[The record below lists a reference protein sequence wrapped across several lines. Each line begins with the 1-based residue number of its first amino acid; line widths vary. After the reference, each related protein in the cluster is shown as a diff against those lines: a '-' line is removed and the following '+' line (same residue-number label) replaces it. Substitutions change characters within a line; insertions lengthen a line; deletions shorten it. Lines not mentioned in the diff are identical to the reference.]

1 MSTIQLLQNRCIS
14 SLHCYKLYPL
24 CHRCDMILAVAM
36 FSQLWWLFAIL
47 IHEWSILSEFCPGK
61 THARILVHLVANP
74 WILLIPFRLKPSR
87 KWFIAE
93 IRCRISANNGCCDLR
108 ALHLANGHLSRLTG
122 SDWRCLLCIF
132 LSNKLR
138 LVEFISFSSNW
149 RIQLVDFTL
158 SWARCQPQTRSQT
171 CLLPGLSELTW
182 IPNHRHRR
190 HNWSV
195 QTLQGPG

>member
-1 MSTIQLLQNRCIS
+1 
-14 SLHCYKLYPL
+14 
-24 CHRCDMILAVAM
+24 M
-36 FSQLWWLFAIL
+36 FSQLWWLFPIR
-47 IHEWSILSEFCPGK
+47 IHEWSILSEFCTGK
-61 THARILVHLVANP
+61 THARILAHLVANQ
-74 WILLIPFRLKPSR
+74 WIHLIPLKVETFAQMVHCRNSLPDIQLITV
-87 KWFIAE
+87 IA
-93 IRCRISANNGCCDLR
+93 GL
-108 ALHLANGHLSRLTG
+108 ALGQFNGHLSRLTG